1 MIDAMATEATPCA
14 AGRSP
19 APHSAPTIALLTIG
33 CKLNQAESE
42 AMAFD
47 LAAAGCQVTD
57 QAVPADGY
65 IINTC
70 SVTHVADRKSRHLI
84 RLARRLSPRAPVIVA
99 GCYVETAASDM
110 LSMLGADR
118 AIVSAEKG
126 SAVDFILQEVGIG
139 CSPSPS
145 STAARAAGRLRTR
158 SFVKIQEG
166 CNDACAF
173 CIVPRTR
180 GRERSVPA
188 ADLIDSLR
196 SLEAGG
202 VQEVV
207 LTGTQLGA
215 YGRDQGRPGALVEFI
230 ASLLES
236 TSFPRLRLSSLQP
249 QDINPELLDLWDD
262 PRLCRHFHIALQ
274 SGSAAMLAGMR
285 RRYTLDQF
293 RETLQ
298 AIRERLPDAA
308 ITTDILVG
316 FPGETDAELAETE
329 TFCREAGFAALH
341 VFPYSRR
348 PGTLAA
354 ASRDQVPET
363 AKRARVQRVL
373 DLGQELRGRF
383 LSRFEGRM
391 MTVLW
396 ETTKQPAK
404 NGAAA
409 LWEGLTDNY
418 VRVLAETD
426 EMLENRLLPARLV
439 RRHGEGFWGELQ
451 L

>member
-1 MIDAMATEATPCA
+1 MATEAALRLASRPLATH
-14 AGRSP
+14 P
-19 APHSAPTIALLTIG
+19 APTVALLTIG

-42 AMAFD
+42 AIAFD
-47 LAAAGCQVTD
+47 LAAAGCHVTD
-57 QAVPADGY
+57 RPVPADGY

-84 RLARRLSPRAPVIVA
+84 RLARRLSPQAPVLVT
-99 GCYVETAASDM
+99 GCYVETATSDL

-118 AIVSAEKG
+118 ALPGAEKG
-126 SAVDFILQEVGIG
+126 SAVDCLLREVGIG
-139 CSPSPS
+139 CSRPPS

-188 ADLIDSLR
+188 AEIVDSLR

-202 VQEVV
+202 VQEIV

-215 YGRDQGRPGALVEFI
+215 YGRDQGQPGALVELI
-230 ASLLES
+230 ASVLKS
-236 TSFPRLRLSSLQP
+236 TSFPRLHLSSLQP
-249 QDINPELLDLWDD
+249 QDVTPGLLDLWADS
-262 PRLCRHFHIALQ
+262 RLCPHFHIALQ
-274 SGSAAMLAGMR
+274 SGSAAVLAGMR

-293 RETLQ
+293 RETLR

-308 ITTDILVG
+308 VTTDILVG
-316 FPGETDAELAETE
+316 FPGESDADFAQTE
-329 TFCREAGFAALH
+329 SFCREAGFAALH

-354 ASRDQVPET
+354 AGRDHVPET
-363 AKRARVQRVL
+363 AKRARVQRMI
-373 DLGQELRGRF
+373 DLGQELRDGF
-383 LSRFEGRM
+383 LSRFQGRI

-396 ETTKQPAK
+396 ETAKRPGK
-404 NGAAA
+404 NGTPAI
-409 LWEGLTDNY
+409 WEGLTDNY
-418 VRVLAETD
+418 VRVFAATD
-426 EMLENRLLPARLV
+426 GMLENQLLPVRLV
-439 RRHGEGFWGELQ
+439 RRHGEGFFGELN